1 MILNSQEFFP
11 RLLILGTL
19 AGTLWLYGCSGSGD
33 PANTPG
39 PQEEMVPV
47 VVDSILAD
55 SSVAEAAP
63 DTVRS
68 LPEPEPLPL
77 DWPSRTLASMSLRQK
92 VGQMMMPFVL
102 GDYAPEGTPSHQR
115 VLTMIEDQEIGGL
128 IVSVG
133 SPGEVALK
141 LNDFQQHSRHPLL
154 VAADLETGA
163 GYRMRGAVFMPG
175 GTELGGATDFPSLMA
190 LGAIGDPQLAYD
202 MGRITAEEARA
213 VGIHVPFAPVLDV
226 NNNPDNPIINVRSLG
241 EDPHQVALLGAALT
255 RGIQEHGGIATGKHF
270 PGHGDTETDSHLDLP
285 VIRVSRARM
294 DSVELVPF
302 RAAIDAGLGG
312 MMTAH
317 VAVPELNGGSERDPA
332 TLSSDILTDLLRDEL
347 EFDGLVFTDAMDMF
361 AIDRRFSR
369 AEAAVRAVEA
379 GADVLLMVPDVEAAI
394 VGLVEAVEEGRISEE
409 RIDQSVLR
417 LLRAKE
423 SLGLHEDREVD
434 PRAVGRVVGIPENEA
449 AAREIAERSIT
460 LLKNDRDLLPL
471 LGTRNARV
479 LSVTYGSRTNFL
491 QGRYFNRRLRATYA
505 RLRTAAI
512 HRDSEESEYREI
524 MTRAAGSQL
533 VVVST
538 YVTVVSYSGTVA
550 LPDELSRFIEELAAR
565 RIPHVVVSFG
575 NPYLIREFPN
585 AQAYLLGW
593 SDAAVSQRAAADALF
608 GDRAIT
614 GRMPTAVPPL
624 FGIGDGIQL
633 PAKSQGGP

>member
-1 MILNSQEFFP
+1 MILNSIESSS
-11 RLLILGTL
+11 RLLVLGML
-19 AGTLWLYGCSGSGD
+19 AGTSWLLGCSGSGD
-33 PANTPG
+33 PGNGPG
-39 PQEEMVPV
+39 PQEEAVPV
-47 VVDSILAD
+47 VVDSLPSDA
-55 SSVAEAAP
+55 SVAEATP
-63 DTVRS
+63 DTVEL
-68 LPEPEPLPL
+68 LPEPEPIPQ

-102 GDYAPEGTPSHQR
+102 GDYAPEGTPSHER

-141 LNDFQQHSRHPLL
+141 LNDFQRHSRHPLL

-163 GYRMRGAVFMPG
+163 GYRMRGAVYMPG

-190 LGAIGDPQLAYD
+190 LGAIGDPDLAYE
-202 MGRITAEEARA
+202 MGRITAQEARA

-241 EDPHQVALLGAALT
+241 EDPNQVALLGAALT
-255 RGIQEHGGIATGKHF
+255 RGIQDYGGIATGKHF

-332 TLSSDILTDLLRDEL
+332 TLSSDVLTDLLRDEL
-347 EFDGLVFTDAMDMF
+347 DFDGLVFTDAMDMF

-369 AEAAVRAVEA
+369 AEAVVRAVEA

-394 VGLVEAVEEGRISEE
+394 VGLVEAVETGRIPEA
-409 RIDQSVLR
+409 RIDDSVMR
-417 LLRAKE
+417 LLRVKE
-423 SLGLHEDREVD
+423 SLGLPEDREVD
-434 PRAVGRVVGIPENEA
+434 PRAVTRVVGIPENEA

-505 RLRTAAI
+505 RLRTASL
-512 HRDSEESEYREI
+512 HRESEESEYREI

-550 LPDELSRFIEELAAR
+550 LPEELSEFIEELAAR

-608 GDRAIT
+608 GDRAIL

-624 FGIGDGIQL
+624 YGIGDGIQL
-633 PAKSQGGP
+633 PAKADGR

>member
-1 MILNSQEFFP
+1 
-11 RLLILGTL
+11 
-19 AGTLWLYGCSGSGD
+19 
-33 PANTPG
+33 
-39 PQEEMVPV
+39 
-47 VVDSILAD
+47 
-55 SSVAEAAP
+55 
-63 DTVRS
+63 
-68 LPEPEPLPL
+68 
-77 DWPSRTLASMSLRQK
+77 
-92 VGQMMMPFVL
+92 
-102 GDYAPEGTPSHQR
+102 
-115 VLTMIEDQEIGGL
+115 
-128 IVSVG
+128 
-133 SPGEVALK
+133 
-141 LNDFQQHSRHPLL
+141 
-154 VAADLETGA
+154 
-163 GYRMRGAVFMPG
+163 
-175 GTELGGATDFPSLMA
+175 
-190 LGAIGDPQLAYD
+190 
-202 MGRITAEEARA
+202 
-213 VGIHVPFAPVLDV
+213 
-226 NNNPDNPIINVRSLG
+226 
-241 EDPHQVALLGAALT
+241 VALLGAALT

-550 LPDELSRFIEELAAR
+550 LPDELSGFIEELAAR

>member
-1 MILNSQEFFP
+1 MILNSIESSS
-11 RLLILGTL
+11 RLLVLGML
-19 AGTLWLYGCSGSGD
+19 AGTSWLLGCSGSGD
-33 PANTPG
+33 PGNGPG
-39 PQEEMVPV
+39 PQEEAVPV
-47 VVDSILAD
+47 VVDSLPSDA
-55 SSVAEAAP
+55 SVAEATP
-63 DTVRS
+63 DTVEL
-68 LPEPEPLPL
+68 LPEPEPIPQ

-102 GDYAPEGTPSHQR
+102 GDYAPEGTPSHER

-141 LNDFQQHSRHPLL
+141 LNDFQRHSRHPLL

-163 GYRMRGAVFMPG
+163 GYRMRGAVYMPG

-190 LGAIGDPQLAYD
+190 LGAIGDPDLAYE
-202 MGRITAEEARA
+202 MGRITAQEARA

-241 EDPHQVALLGAALT
+241 EDPNQVALLGAALT
-255 RGIQEHGGIATGKHF
+255 RGIQDHGGIATGKHF

-332 TLSSDILTDLLRDEL
+332 TLSSDVLTDLLRDEL
-347 EFDGLVFTDAMDMF
+347 DFDGLVFTDAMDMF

-394 VGLVEAVEEGRISEE
+394 VGLVEAVETGRIPEA
-409 RIDQSVLR
+409 RIDDSVMR
-417 LLRAKE
+417 LLRVKE
-423 SLGLHEDREVD
+423 SLGLPEDREVD
-434 PRAVGRVVGIPENEA
+434 PRAVTRVVGIPENEA

-505 RLRTAAI
+505 RLRTASL
-512 HRDSEESEYREI
+512 HRESEESEYREI

-550 LPDELSRFIEELAAR
+550 LPEELSEFIEELAAR

-608 GDRAIT
+608 GDRAIL

-624 FGIGDGIQL
+624 YGIGDGIQL
-633 PAKSQGGP
+633 PAKADGG